1 MGPRAK
7 DPIGTAAGEE
17 TEAAGRV
24 KRSRGADGGER
35 TGAAEVAGHAA
46 GGTVRLEG
54 EEVPANLDAEDE
66 DFEHLEGLRGW

>member
-1 MGPRAK
+1 MGQRAK
-7 DPIGTAAGEE
+7 DPIDTAAGEE

-24 KRSRGADGGER
+24 KRSRGGGAR

-54 EEVPANLDAEDE
+54 EEVPANLDAEAE
-66 DFEHLEGLRGW
+66 DFEQLEGLRGW